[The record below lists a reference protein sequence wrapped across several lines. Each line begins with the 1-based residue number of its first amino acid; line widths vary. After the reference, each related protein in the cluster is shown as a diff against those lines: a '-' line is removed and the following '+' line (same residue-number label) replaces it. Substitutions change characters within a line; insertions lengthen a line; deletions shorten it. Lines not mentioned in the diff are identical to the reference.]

1 MIKILFLLL
10 MPFMLFASKI
20 LSYNVYER
28 SDRVDV
34 MLTFDTPYD
43 GVISQQTLDG
53 KIIIKLDDATIES
66 EKTKSLNSKFI
77 SQLIISP
84 ITSYTQITAVIP
96 NDTQI
101 QASKTVDSYGLRLR
115 FDKAGA
121 AASESNSTTAAA
133 TTATTLPTKPDLEIS
148 TGYYIVVGVLL
159 VTLGFVFYLK
169 KKMGSVISQTKT
181 TTPNVKPLKK
191 PWMFGSKTEVHED
204 LQVRFS
210 KQLDQV
216 NRIVMVDYGHLSYL
230 ILAGPS
236 NILLDKFEDD
246 KPLNNN
252 EFEEILRGRNDELNA
267 ILNSRSDEKEPF
279 QTYKEKAASIAYDA

>member
-10 MPFMLFASKI
+10 IPFMLFASKI

-96 NDTQI
+96 NDTQV

-133 TTATTLPTKPDLEIS
+133 TTATLPTKADLQIS
-148 TGYYIVVGVLL
+148 TGYYIVMAVLL

-169 KKMGSVISQTKT
+169 KKMGTVVSQTKT

-230 ILAGPS
+230 ILAGQS

-279 QTYKEKAASIAYDA
+279 QTYKEKAASIAYDV

>member
-1 MIKILFLLL
+1 MKKILFLLL
-10 MPFMLFASKI
+10 IPFMLFASKI

-53 KIIIKLDDATIES
+53 KIIIKLEGASIES
-66 EKTKSLNSKFI
+66 EKAKSLNSKFI
-77 SQLIISP
+77 SQLTISP
-84 ITSYTQITAVIP
+84 ITSYTQIAAVVP
-96 NDTQI
+96 NDVQV

-115 FDKAGA
+115 FDKQGA
-121 AASESNSTTAAA
+121 AATEPNATAAS
-133 TTATTLPTKPDLEIS
+133 TALPTGPDLQIS
-148 TGYYIVVGVLL
+148 AGYYVVMAILL

-169 KKMGSVISQTKT
+169 KKMGAVISQTKPSASST
-181 TTPNVKPLKK
+181 KPLKK
-191 PWMFGSKTEVHED
+191 PWMFGGKTEVHED

-230 ILAGPS
+230 ILAGQS

-246 KPLNNN
+246 KPLNKN
-252 EFEEILRGRNDELNA
+252 EFEELLRDRNDELTA
-267 ILNSRSDEKEPF
+267 ILNSGPKEKEPF
-279 QTYKEKAASIAYDA
+279 QTYKEKAASIAYDAYDA

>member
-10 MPFMLFASKI
+10 IPFMLFASKI

-43 GVISQQTLDG
+43 GIISQQTLDG
-53 KIIIKLDDATIES
+53 KIVIKLDDATIES

-77 SQLIISP
+77 SQLVISP
-84 ITSYTQITAVIP
+84 ITSYTQIMAVVP
-96 NDTQI
+96 SDTQV

-115 FDKAGA
+115 FDKVGV
-121 AASESNSTTAAA
+121 AASESNSTTAA
-133 TTATTLPTKPDLEIS
+133 TTSTLPTKPDLEIS

-169 KKMGSVISQTKT
+169 KKMGRVITQTKT

-191 PWMFGSKTEVHED
+191 PWMFSSKTEVHEE

-216 NRIVMVDYGHLSYL
+216 NRIVMVDYGDLSYL
-230 ILAGPS
+230 ILAGQS
-236 NILLDKFEDD
+236 NILLDKFEDN

-252 EFEEILRGRNDELNA
+252 EFEDILRGRNEELNA
-267 ILNSRSDEKEPF
+267 LLHNRSDEKEPF